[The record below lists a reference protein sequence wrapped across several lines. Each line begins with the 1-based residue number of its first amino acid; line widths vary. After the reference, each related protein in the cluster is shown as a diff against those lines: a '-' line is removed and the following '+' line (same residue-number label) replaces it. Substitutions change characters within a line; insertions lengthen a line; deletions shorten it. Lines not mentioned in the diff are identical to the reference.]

1 MAISTFW
8 RYSNYNAPVNY
19 LFDKQIVEMDISKAN
34 INILMDRKAIS
45 YDDYADL
52 VNADRMVRQYMI
64 GCLIRDKP
72 EIQEILNQGLMD
84 AREALFNILN
94 LENSNV
100 LHIAKDAVFIVVPLA
115 QNIPNEIPISGFV
128 KFTKRSSYTSYLRLN
143 RLIHF
148 YYTYNMITGT
158 DSWKIRGMSQ
168 VSQEQHYNG
177 FCIPIT
183 SILRKRQ
190 VAGTKAA
197 YDECKWWYEM
207 IATDGKSKF
216 PDGSGICKV
225 ELKRRFDSQSLF
237 DLKINSGFAP
247 FQAEYLSDTM
257 KEYVDPSYNL
267 SLLKDIGN
275 YLLCEAMSG
284 L

>member
-45 YDDYADL
+45 YDDYNDL
-52 VNADRMVRQYMI
+52 LQADRMVRQYTI

-100 LHIAKDAVFIVVPLA
+100 LHIAKDAVFVVVPLS
-115 QNIPNEIPISGFV
+115 QNIPEEIPITGFIR
-128 KFTKRSSYTSYLRLN
+128 FTKRSSHTSYLRLN

-148 YYTYNMITGT
+148 YYSYDMINGT
-158 DSWKIRGMSQ
+158 DSWKIRGMNQ
-168 VSQEQHYNG
+168 TAQEQHASG
-177 FCIPIT
+177 FTQILAG
-183 SILRKRQ
+183 ILRSKQ

-197 YDECKWWYEM
+197 YDKCKFYYEQL
-207 IATDGKSKF
+207 ASGK
-216 PDGSGICKV
+216 PMMV
-225 ELKRRFDSQSLF
+225 PYARRFDSQSLF
-237 DLKINSGFAP
+237 DLKIDSGFAP
-247 FQAEYLSDTM
+247 FQAEYLSETM
-257 KEYVDPSYNL
+257 EPFVDPSYNL

>member
-34 INILMDRKAIS
+34 INILMDKKAIS

-52 VNADRMVRQYMI
+52 VNADRMVRQYII

-100 LHIAKDAVFIVVPLA
+100 LHIAKDAVFVVVPLS
-115 QNIPNEIPISGFV
+115 QNIPEEIPITGFIR
-128 KFTKRSSYTSYLRLN
+128 FTKRSSHTSYLRLN
-143 RLIHF
+143 RLVHF
-148 YYTYNMITGT
+148 YYSYDVINSI
-158 DSWKIRGMSQ
+158 DHWKIRGMNQ
-168 VSQEQHYNG
+168 TAQEQHASG
-177 FCIPIT
+177 FT
-183 SILRKRQ
+183 HMLAGILRSKQ

-197 YDECKWWYEM
+197 YDQCKFYYEQL
-207 IATDGKSKF
+207 A
-216 PDGSGICKV
+216 SGEPLMV
-225 ELKRRFDSQSLF
+225 PYARRFDSQSLF
-237 DLKINSGFAP
+237 DLKIDSGFAP
-247 FQAEYLSDTM
+247 FQAEYLSETM
-257 KEYVDPSYNL
+257 EPFVDPSYNL

>member
-45 YDDYADL
+45 YDDYNDL
-52 VNADRMVRQYMI
+52 LQADRMIRQYTI

-72 EIQEILNQGLMD
+72 ETQEILNQGLMD

-94 LENSNV
+94 LENNNI
-100 LHIAKDAVFIVVPLA
+100 LHIAKDAVFVVVPLS
-115 QNIPNEIPISGFV
+115 QNVPEEIPITGFIR
-128 KFTKRSSYTSYLRLN
+128 FTKRSSHTSYLRLN
-143 RLIHF
+143 RLVHF
-148 YYTYNMITGT
+148 YYSYDVINSI
-158 DSWKIRGMSQ
+158 DHWKIRGMNQ
-168 VSQEQHYNG
+168 TAQEQHASG
-177 FCIPIT
+177 FT
-183 SILRKRQ
+183 HMLAGILRSKQ

-197 YDECKWWYEM
+197 YDQCKFYYEQL
-207 IATDGKSKF
+207 A
-216 PDGSGICKV
+216 SGEPLMV
-225 ELKRRFDSQSLF
+225 PYARRFDSQSLF

-247 FQAEYLSDTM
+247 FQAEYLSETM
-257 KEYVDPSYNL
+257 EPFVDPSYNL

>member
-52 VNADRMVRQYMI
+52 MNADRMIRQYTI

-72 EIQEILNQGLMD
+72 ETQEILNQGLMD
-84 AREALFNILN
+84 SREALFNILN

-100 LHIAKDAVFIVVPLA
+100 LHIAKDAVFVVVPLS
-115 QNIPNEIPISGFV
+115 QNIPEEIPITGFIR
-128 KFTKRSSYTSYLRLN
+128 FTKRSSHTSYLRLN
-143 RLIHF
+143 RLVHF
-148 YYTYNMITGT
+148 YYSYDVINSI
-158 DSWKIRGMSQ
+158 DHWKIRGMNQ
-168 VSQEQHYNG
+168 TAQEQHASG
-177 FCIPIT
+177 FT
-183 SILRKRQ
+183 HMLTGILRSKQ

-197 YDECKWWYEM
+197 YDQCKFYYEQL
-207 IATDGKSKF
+207 A
-216 PDGSGICKV
+216 SGEPLMV
-225 ELKRRFDSQSLF
+225 PYARRFDSQSLF
-237 DLKINSGFAP
+237 DLKIDSGFAP
-247 FQAEYLSDTM
+247 FQAEYLSETM
-257 KEYVDPSYNL
+257 EPFVDPSYNL

>member
-1 MAISTFW
+1 MSISTFW

-45 YDDYADL
+45 YDDYTDL
-52 VNADRMVRQYMI
+52 VNADRMFRQYII

-94 LENSNV
+94 LENNNI
-100 LHIAKDAVFIVVPLA
+100 LHIAKDAVFVVVPLS
-115 QNIPNEIPISGFV
+115 QNVPEEIPITGFIR
-128 KFTKRSSYTSYLRLN
+128 FTKRSSHTSYLRLN
-143 RLIHF
+143 RLVHF
-148 YYTYNMITGT
+148 YYSYDVINSI
-158 DSWKIRGMSQ
+158 DHWKIRGMNQ
-168 VSQEQHYNG
+168 TAQEQHASG
-177 FCIPIT
+177 FT
-183 SILRKRQ
+183 HMLAGILRSKQ

-197 YDECKWWYEM
+197 YDQCKFYYEQL
-207 IATDGKSKF
+207 ASGK
-216 PDGSGICKV
+216 PMMV
-225 ELKRRFDSQSLF
+225 PYARRFDSQSLF
-237 DLKINSGFAP
+237 DLKIDSGFAP
-247 FQAEYLSDTM
+247 FQAEYLSETM
-257 KEYVDPSYNL
+257 EPFVDPSYNL

>member
-52 VNADRMVRQYMI
+52 MNADRMIRQYTI

-100 LHIAKDAVFIVVPLA
+100 LHIAKDAVFVVVSLS
-115 QNIPNEIPISGFV
+115 QNIPEEIPITGFIR
-128 KFTKRSSYTSYLRLN
+128 FTKRSSHTSYLRLN
-143 RLIHF
+143 RLVHF
-148 YYTYNMITGT
+148 YYSYDVINSI
-158 DSWKIRGMSQ
+158 DHWKIRGMNQ
-168 VSQEQHYNG
+168 TAQEQHASG
-177 FCIPIT
+177 FTQILAG
-183 SILRKRQ
+183 ILRSKQ

-197 YDECKWWYEM
+197 YDQCKFYYEQL
-207 IATDGKSKF
+207 ASGK
-216 PDGSGICKV
+216 PMMV
-225 ELKRRFDSQSLF
+225 PYARRFDSQSLF
-237 DLKINSGFAP
+237 DLKIDSGFAP
-247 FQAEYLSDTM
+247 FQAEYLSETM
-257 KEYVDPSYNL
+257 EPFVDPSYNL

>member
-52 VNADRMVRQYMI
+52 MNADRMIRQYTI

-100 LHIAKDAVFIVVPLA
+100 LHIAKDAVFVVVPLS
-115 QNIPNEIPISGFV
+115 QNIPEEIPITGFIR
-128 KFTKRSSYTSYLRLN
+128 FTKRSSHTSYLRLN
-143 RLIHF
+143 RLVHF
-148 YYTYNMITGT
+148 YYSYDVINSI
-158 DSWKIRGMSQ
+158 DHWKIRGMNQ
-168 VSQEQHYNG
+168 TAQEQHQSG
-177 FCIPIT
+177 FTQILT
-183 SILRKRQ
+183 GILRSKQ

-197 YDECKWWYEM
+197 YDQCKFYYEQL
-207 IATDGKSKF
+207 ASGK
-216 PDGSGICKV
+216 PMMV
-225 ELKRRFDSQSLF
+225 PYTRRFDSQSLF
-237 DLKINSGFAP
+237 DLKIDSGFAP
-247 FQAEYLSDTM
+247 FQAEYLSETM
-257 KEYVDPSYNL
+257 EPFVDPSYNL

>member
-52 VNADRMVRQYMI
+52 LQADRMVRQYTI

-72 EIQEILNQGLMD
+72 ETQEILNQGLMD

-100 LHIAKDAVFIVVPLA
+100 LHIAKDAVFAVVPLS
-115 QNIPNEIPISGFV
+115 QNIPEEIPITGFIR
-128 KFTKRSSYTSYLRLN
+128 FTKRSSHTSYLRLN
-143 RLIHF
+143 RLVHF
-148 YYTYNMITGT
+148 YYSYDVINSI
-158 DSWKIRGMSQ
+158 DHWKIRGMNQ
-168 VSQEQHYNG
+168 TAQEQHASG
-177 FCIPIT
+177 FT
-183 SILRKRQ
+183 HMLTDILRSKQ

-197 YDECKWWYEM
+197 YDRCKFYYEQL
-207 IATDGKSKF
+207 ASGK
-216 PDGSGICKV
+216 PMMV
-225 ELKRRFDSQSLF
+225 PYARRFDSQSLF
-237 DLKINSGFAP
+237 DLKIDSGFAP
-247 FQAEYLSDTM
+247 FQAEYLSETM
-257 KEYVDPSYNL
+257 EPFVDPSYNL

>member
-45 YDDYADL
+45 YDDYTDL
-52 VNADRMVRQYMI
+52 VNADRMVRQYTI

-72 EIQEILNQGLMD
+72 DIQEILNQGLMD

-94 LENSNV
+94 LENNNI
-100 LHIAKDAVFIVVPLA
+100 LHIAKDAVFVVVPLS
-115 QNIPNEIPISGFV
+115 QNVPEEIPITGFIR
-128 KFTKRSSYTSYLRLN
+128 FTKRSSHTSYLRLN
-143 RLIHF
+143 RLVHF
-148 YYTYNMITGT
+148 YYSYDVINNI
-158 DSWKIRGMSQ
+158 DHWKIRGMNQ
-168 VSQEQHYNG
+168 TAQEQHASG
-177 FCIPIT
+177 FTQILT
-183 SILRKRQ
+183 SILRNKQ

-197 YDECKWWYEM
+197 YDQCKFYYEQL
-207 IATDGKSKF
+207 A
-216 PDGSGICKV
+216 SGEPLMV
-225 ELKRRFDSQSLF
+225 PYARRFDSQSLF
-237 DLKINSGFAP
+237 DLKIDSGFAP
-247 FQAEYLSDTM
+247 FQAEYLSETM
-257 KEYVDPSYNL
+257 EPFVDPSYNL

-275 YLLCEAMSG
+275 YLLCKAMSG

>member
-34 INILMDRKAIS
+34 INILIDRKAIS

-52 VNADRMVRQYMI
+52 ANADRMVRQYII

-100 LHIAKDAVFIVVPLA
+100 LHIAKDAVFVVVPLS
-115 QNIPNEIPISGFV
+115 QNIPEEIPITGFIR
-128 KFTKRSSYTSYLRLN
+128 FTKRSSHTSYLRLN

-148 YYTYNMITGT
+148 YYSYDMVNGT
-158 DSWKIRGMSQ
+158 DSWKIRGMNQ
-168 VSQEQHYNG
+168 TAQEQHASG
-177 FCIPIT
+177 FT
-183 SILRKRQ
+183 HMLAGILRSKQ

-197 YDECKWWYEM
+197 YDQCKFYYEQL
-207 IATDGKSKF
+207 A
-216 PDGSGICKV
+216 SGEPLMV
-225 ELKRRFDSQSLF
+225 PYARRFDSQSLF
-237 DLKINSGFAP
+237 DLKIDSGFAP
-247 FQAEYLSDTM
+247 FQAEYLSETM
-257 KEYVDPSYNL
+257 EPFVDPSYNL

>member
-52 VNADRMVRQYMI
+52 MNADRMIRQYTI

-100 LHIAKDAVFIVVPLA
+100 LHIAKDAVFVVVPLS
-115 QNIPNEIPISGFV
+115 QNVPEEIPITGFIR
-128 KFTKRSSYTSYLRLN
+128 FTKRSSHTSYLRLN
-143 RLIHF
+143 RLVHF
-148 YYTYNMITGT
+148 YYSYDVINSI
-158 DSWKIRGMSQ
+158 DHWKIRGMNQ
-168 VSQEQHYNG
+168 TAQEQHASG
-177 FCIPIT
+177 FT
-183 SILRKRQ
+183 HMLAGILRSKQ

-197 YDECKWWYEM
+197 YDQCKFYYEQL
-207 IATDGKSKF
+207 ASGK
-216 PDGSGICKV
+216 PMMV
-225 ELKRRFDSQSLF
+225 PYARRFDSQSLF
-237 DLKINSGFAP
+237 DLKIDSGFAP
-247 FQAEYLSDTM
+247 FQAEYLSETM
-257 KEYVDPSYNL
+257 ESFVDPSYNL

>member
-1 MAISTFW
+1 MPISTFW

-34 INILMDRKAIS
+34 INILMDRGAIS
-45 YDDYADL
+45 YEDYNDL
-52 VNADRMVRQYMI
+52 LQADRMFRQYII

-84 AREALFNILN
+84 AREALFNILG
-94 LENSNV
+94 LENSNI
-100 LHIAKDAVFIVVPLA
+100 LHIAKDAVFVVASLS
-115 QNIPNEIPISGFV
+115 QNIPEEIPITGFIR
-128 KFTKRSSYTSYLRLN
+128 FTKRSSHTSYLRLN

-148 YYTYNMITGT
+148 YYSYDMVNGT
-158 DSWKIRGMSQ
+158 DSWKIRGMNQ
-168 VSQEQHYNG
+168 TAQEQHRSG
-177 FCIPIT
+177 FTQILT
-183 SILRKRQ
+183 GILRNKQ

-197 YDECKWWYEM
+197 YDQCKFYYEQL
-207 IATDGKSKF
+207 ASGK
-216 PDGSGICKV
+216 PMMV
-225 ELKRRFDSQSLF
+225 PYARRFDSQSLF
-237 DLKINSGFAP
+237 DLKIDSGFAP
-247 FQAEYLSDTM
+247 FQAEYLSETM
-257 KEYVDPSYNL
+257 EPFVDPSYNL

>member
-52 VNADRMVRQYMI
+52 VNADRMFRQYII

-100 LHIAKDAVFIVVPLA
+100 LHIAKDAVFVVVPLS
-115 QNIPNEIPISGFV
+115 QNIPEEIPITGFIR
-128 KFTKRSSYTSYLRLN
+128 FTKRSSHTSYLRLN
-143 RLIHF
+143 RLVHF
-148 YYTYNMITGT
+148 YYSYDVINSI
-158 DSWKIRGMSQ
+158 DHWKIRGMNQ
-168 VSQEQHYNG
+168 TAQEQHASG
-177 FCIPIT
+177 FT
-183 SILRKRQ
+183 HMLAGILRSKQ

-197 YDECKWWYEM
+197 YDQCKFYYEQL
-207 IATDGKSKF
+207 A
-216 PDGSGICKV
+216 SGEPLMV
-225 ELKRRFDSQSLF
+225 PYARRFDSQSLF
-237 DLKINSGFAP
+237 DLKIDSGFAP
-247 FQAEYLSDTM
+247 FQAEYLSETM
-257 KEYVDPSYNL
+257 EPFVDPSYNL

>member
-52 VNADRMVRQYMI
+52 VNADRMFRQYII

-94 LENSNV
+94 LENSNI
-100 LHIAKDAVFIVVPLA
+100 LHIAKDAVFVVVPLS
-115 QNIPNEIPISGFV
+115 QNIPEEIPITGFIR
-128 KFTKRSSYTSYLRLN
+128 FTKRSSHTSYLRLN

-148 YYTYNMITGT
+148 YYSYDMVNGT
-158 DSWKIRGMSQ
+158 DSWKIRGMNQ
-168 VSQEQHYNG
+168 TAQEQHQSG
-177 FCIPIT
+177 FTQILS
-183 SILRKRQ
+183 SILRNKQ

-197 YDECKWWYEM
+197 YDQCKFYYEQL
-207 IATDGKSKF
+207 ASGK
-216 PDGSGICKV
+216 PMMV
-225 ELKRRFDSQSLF
+225 PYARRFDSQSLF
-237 DLKINSGFAP
+237 DLKIDSGFAP
-247 FQAEYLSDTM
+247 FQAEYLSETM
-257 KEYVDPSYNL
+257 EPFVDPSYNL

>member
-52 VNADRMVRQYMI
+52 MNADRMIRQYTI

-100 LHIAKDAVFIVVPLA
+100 LHIAKDAVFVVVPLS
-115 QNIPNEIPISGFV
+115 QNIPEEIPITGFIR
-128 KFTKRSSYTSYLRLN
+128 FTKRSSHTSYLRLN
-143 RLIHF
+143 RLVHF
-148 YYTYNMITGT
+148 YYSYDVINSI
-158 DSWKIRGMSQ
+158 DHWKIRGMNQ
-168 VSQEQHYNG
+168 TAQEQHASG
-177 FCIPIT
+177 FT
-183 SILRKRQ
+183 HMLAGILRSKQ

-197 YDECKWWYEM
+197 YDQCKFYYEQL
-207 IATDGKSKF
+207 A
-216 PDGSGICKV
+216 SGEPLMV
-225 ELKRRFDSQSLF
+225 PYARRFDSQSLF
-237 DLKINSGFAP
+237 DLKIDSGFAP
-247 FQAEYLSDTM
+247 FQAEYLSETM
-257 KEYVDPSYNL
+257 EPFVDPSYNL